1 MVTMQPERYEMKTEE
16 MTFFYCYNP
25 KLRKFLG
32 LSNLRWEKRGINENT
47 GRTYW
52 TFKHSDKLNELI
64 QQYKKENSFAR

>member
-1 MVTMQPERYEMKTEE
+1 MVTIIKAKTEIKQ
-16 MTFFYCYNP
+16 TGYFYCYNP

-32 LSNLRWEKRGINENT
+32 LADLRWEKRGVHKYT

-64 QQYKKENSFAR
+64 QDYKKENSFAR